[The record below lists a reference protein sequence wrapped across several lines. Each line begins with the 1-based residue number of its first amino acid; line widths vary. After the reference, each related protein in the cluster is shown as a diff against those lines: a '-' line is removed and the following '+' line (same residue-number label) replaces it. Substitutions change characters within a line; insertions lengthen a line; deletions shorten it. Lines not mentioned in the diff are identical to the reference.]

1 MDDRQKF
8 KVLGTLV
15 MIYTETEE
23 AGQSV
28 VLRS

>member
-8 KVLGTLV
+8 EVLGTLV
-15 MIYTETEE
+15 MICTETEE